1 MDQKHHLHIVRLEQ
15 YFIIQ
20 KYLSMELPID
30 QEDFDNEIFKT
41 INSNKSQDEK
51 RYCPHIIYAPVRN
64 PTLGL

>member
-1 MDQKHHLHIVRLEQ
+1 
-15 YFIIQ
+15 
-20 KYLSMELPID
+20 MELPID

-51 RYCPHIIYAPVRN
+51 RYYPHIIYAPVRN